1 MNLVRE
7 TLSGRISLIISTF
20 MVHTKL
26 IKSVMEKQKIRI
38 IRKEIAQLINSIKE
52 HSDNIGERESIPQLE
67 VDLILKKI
75 EALHERAIIF
85 NYLNLEECEPE
96 KKTAQVNLTPEA
108 PLKSKVD
115 PVQDSRPEPITP
127 RNEESKESAVI
138 PEEHTPDAQKSS
150 VSAEMQIRS
159 TGPSL
164 NEKVAR
170 EDNSLAA
177 KLQRTPVS
185 DLVRAIGINQRFTF
199 IQELFNNDS
208 KAFAEAVK
216 HLNGLGGLEEAEEF
230 LFKTLV
236 PQLKW
241 DTEENPV
248 VQEFI
253 ILVQRRFS

>member
-1 MNLVRE
+1 
-7 TLSGRISLIISTF
+7 
-20 MVHTKL
+20 
-26 IKSVMEKQKIRI
+26 MEKQKIRI

-96 KKTAQVNLTPEA
+96 RKASNSLPEA
-108 PLKSKVD
+108 PAEPNIN
-115 PVQDSRPEPITP
+115 PVQEIRSEAITP
-127 RNEESKESAVI
+127 PKEESKESAVI
-138 PEEHTPDAQKSS
+138 PEDHTSDAQKSS
-150 VSAEMQIRS
+150 VSAEMHIRA
-159 TGPSL
+159 TGPSSL
-164 NEKVAR
+164 NDKAAQ

-177 KLQRTPVS
+177 RLQRTPVS